1 MNFKTN
7 FILKFAK
14 NINNYDKLFSFTN
27 YVSEN
32 NKKYVYEGIKMLK
45 NYSEKKDRILF
56 DNMEISDKCLYNWK
70 ENVIL
75 IFESECIWQKITDII
90 LKELKNTRELMLTL
104 AKKNKEFTDEN
115 KKLSDDLKKLNE
127 FIRVNDF
134 YNKAET
140 EKKKMKTFYELKKD
154 FERKENMGL
163 MNIHRLEDE

>member
-1 MNFKTN
+1 M
-7 FILKFAK
+7 
-14 NINNYDKLFSFTN
+14 
-27 YVSEN
+27 V
-32 NKKYVYEGIKMLK
+32 
-45 NYSEKKDRILF
+45 
-56 DNMEISDKCLYNWK
+56 LYNWK

-140 EKKKMKTFYELKKD
+140 EKKKMKTFYELKQD